1 MTFNNICLL
10 PHNLLR
16 SGIWHGLTG
25 SFASWTFTRMQSRD
39 SQCQVLTWRFDWGRT
54 YFQVH
59 LCGCGQIKFTKAVEL
74 LIPCNVGK
82 NTVFLVT
89 WQLLHQNQQKR
100 VCWLEANYS
109 RGDYLGHT
117 RKEGSYESL
126 GGKVYSKILWNTPK
140 IPFHSTSSLE
150 TAIT

>member
-16 SGIWHGLTG
+16 SGIRHGLTG
-25 SFASWTFTRMQSRD
+25 SFASWAFTRMQSRG
-39 SQCQVLTWRFDWGRT
+39 SQCQVLTWRCDWGRT

-59 LCGCGQIKFTKAVEL
+59 LWGYGQVKFTRAVELECLSFWLTPGQRPL
-74 LIPCNVGK
+74 LIPCNVVK
-82 NTVFLVT
+82 NTVLLVT

-109 RGDYLGHT
+109 RRGDYLGHT
-117 RKEGSYESL
+117 RKEGSLESL
-126 GGKVYSKILWNTPK
+126 GGKV
-140 IPFHSTSSLE
+140 
-150 TAIT
+150 